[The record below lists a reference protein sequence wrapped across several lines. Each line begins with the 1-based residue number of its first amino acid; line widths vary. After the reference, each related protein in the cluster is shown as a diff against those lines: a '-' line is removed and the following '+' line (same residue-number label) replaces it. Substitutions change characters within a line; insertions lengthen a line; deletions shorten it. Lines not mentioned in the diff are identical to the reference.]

1 MENKNLARFLLTFF
15 LGWIGSL
22 IINHSSLKAEGWTSR
37 TGCYILLTI
46 VTFGIY
52 QLVASICNLTS
63 TPPSPRTSATRRTRL
78 RPDFPVNLSGGLP
91 RIARGSP
98 LLSAGFRQPYTPPPE
113 KTQKL
118 SAAAGFCLT
127 QHRAAH
133 TVLQSTAQEV
143 EYAQRRAET
152 DDRDP
157 DA

>member
-52 QLVASICNLTS
+52 QLVASICNLTFDAS
-63 TPPSPRTSATRRTRL
+63 KPKNSATRRTRL

-127 QHRAAH
+127 QHRTAH